1 MEKIFGL
8 KLENENMRTMD
19 AFETKSLNDKKL
31 FCNLKSFHLW
41 IFGTLSLFELFDLRG
56 NNHQIITNSTYHW
69 KAHQT

>member
-31 FCNLKSFHLW
+31 FCNLKSFHL
-41 IFGTLSLFELFDLRG
+41 
-56 NNHQIITNSTYHW
+56 
-69 KAHQT
+69 